1 MKTQFIQIW
10 IIFFVSS
17 LMAPLQGNIK
27 KLERWKIK
35 SVTFENNRAYTD
47 RRLFKMMVSRPPSL
61 FGSTVYRKE
70 IFEEDM
76 KNIVL
81 FYHQNGYLEARVVD
95 FRVEGDSSRNEVR
108 LIVALEEGELTRI
121 EGLGV
126 FGNRAVNDESLLG
139 RVKIKAGDPLNRLKV
154 EETLLALLRFY
165 ADHGY
170 LEADIDP
177 EVRINSETHLAMLDF
192 MIREGHRFT
201 VGNIMLDGIEKTSPN
216 VILRELQFQKGDVL
230 DYSRLLETQR
240 RIYMTGLFQSAYVRP
255 VSAEDGDST
264 KKDIRIELKENPS
277 IELNVSAG
285 YGTVDRLRGK
295 VEVFNKNIWGSAR
308 KVGFVTTMSFIRR
321 SVEASFT
328 EPWTFGTPWRTDM
341 TLGMEYKE
349 EPGYHLS
356 QTGGRL
362 TVGRSFFRRSNIIV
376 RFRSQQGKLSDVS
389 VNEIPDDVKTDIRS
403 LELAII
409 HDSRDNLFNATR
421 GVYTELSG
429 ELGGSFSDRVHGF
442 VRLIGKFKYFYSITP
457 NTVFASGIEIGWMKA
472 QGGLPKIPL
481 SERFYAGG
489 PNSVRGFEYQKLGPV
504 DEERTP
510 LGGGF
515 KCVWNIIEIR
525 KGIYKMLDGAL
536 FLDMGN
542 VWSTPEAFCFREVRF
557 SPGVGLRLN
566 TPIGVGRI
574 DLGVNVDQ
582 RPGEPRFLW
591 SFSMG
596 QAF

>member
-1 MKTQFIQIW
+1 MKT
-10 IIFFVSS
+10 IFMKICTILFALS
-17 LMAPLQGNIK
+17 LTIPLQGNTK

-47 RRLFKMMVSRPPSL
+47 QRLCKIMVSRPPSL
-61 FGSTVYRKE
+61 FGSTVYRKD

-108 LIVALEEGELTRI
+108 LIVVLEEGKLTRI

-126 FGNRAVNDESLLG
+126 FGNRAFNDARLLEHI
-139 RVKIKAGDPLNRLKV
+139 KIKTGDPLNRIKV
-154 EETLLALLRFY
+154 EKSLLDLLRFY
-165 ADHGY
+165 ADCGY
-170 LEADIDP
+170 LEADINP
-177 EVRINSETHLAMLDF
+177 EVRINPETHMAILDF
-192 MIREGHRFT
+192 IIREGHQFT
-201 VGNIMLDGIEKTSPN
+201 VGNIMLDGIEKTHPH
-216 VILRELQFQKGDVL
+216 VILRELQFKKGDVL

-240 RIYMTGLFQSAYVRP
+240 RIYMTGLVQSVFVRP

-264 KKDIRIELKENPS
+264 KKDIRIEVKENPS

-295 VEVFNKNIWGSAR
+295 VEVFNKNFRGSAR
-308 KVGFVTTMSFIRR
+308 KVGLVTTMSFIRR

-349 EPGYHLS
+349 EPGYHLR
-356 QTGGRL
+356 QIGGRL
-362 TVGRSFFRRSNIIV
+362 TVGRSFFQRSNIMV
-376 RFRSQQGKLSDVS
+376 RFRSQQGKLSEIS
-389 VNEIPDDVKTDIRS
+389 VNELPDDVKTDIRS

-442 VRLIGKFKYFYSITP
+442 IRLVSKCKYFYSITP
-457 NTVFASGIEIGWMKA
+457 NTVLASGIEIGWMEA
-472 QGGLPKIPL
+472 QGGLPQILL

-504 DEERTP
+504 DEDGTP

-515 KCVWNIIEIR
+515 KCVWNMIEIR

-542 VWSTPEAFCFREVRF
+542 VWSAPEAFRFREVRF

-574 DLGVNVDQ
+574 DLGVNIDQ
-582 RPGEPRFLW
+582 RSGEQRFLW